1 MCATLQL
8 YFSCKEKGDN
18 PVLYNE
24 QITSNVDL
32 NDGREEVLEM
42 QARVLGSG
50 ENKWQ
55 LGFYFHHLIQ
65 VPFN

>member
-1 MCATLQL
+1 ML
-8 YFSCKEKGDN
+8 YI
-18 PVLYNE
+18 E
-24 QITSNVDL
+24 QITSNVNL